1 MIEADWLKAKDPDAM
16 LRQIGPRLSGR
27 QWHLLAC
34 AIMRR
39 AWDVLPDGPLRE
51 AVEWAERNAGETNG
65 SPEAAAFL
73 NHLEPAAREAVDAAR
88 HAQREIVLAADPDA
102 DPESFRHADARK
114 TNPSAPLFQAACRA
128 AGNAVNEAGEAIAPA
143 AEAVGALLT
152 LPPGAEQLNHIREL
166 VIEATRIRAA
176 ASVYASTALKFKAK
190 GDEAADTD
198 NGRNV
203 RLRYSAAMQTVT
215 NEDEFTGN
223 RVNDLRDQRERTI
236 RKALGRFL
244 QEVAGNPFRPF
255 RFEPQWRTSE
265 VVGVAR
271 GIDEDRAFDRMPIL
285 ADALLD
291 ADCDEEAVLRHC
303 RGTEAHAPEGPSH
316 ARGCWV
322 LDLILAREP
331 AYFAAPPITAARPAP
346 APPAPR
352 SRAASGW
359 TQLLDAMRTGDA
371 TDPDDHDE

>member
-1 MIEADWLKAKDPDAM
+1 MTEADWLKAKDPDAM
-16 LRQIGPRLSGR
+16 LRQVGPRLSGR

-34 AIMRR
+34 AVVRR

-51 AVEWAERNAGETNG
+51 AVEWAERSAGEAHG
-65 SPEAAAFL
+65 SAEAAEFL
-73 NHLEPAAREAVDAAR
+73 NQLEPTARAAVEAAR

-152 LPPGAEQLNHIREL
+152 LPPGAAQLSHVREL

-176 ASVYASTALKFKAK
+176 ASVYASTALKFKVK

-203 RLRYSAAMQTVT
+203 RLRYSAAMQTVN

-223 RVNDLRDQRERTI
+223 RINDLRDQRERAI
-236 RKALGRFL
+236 RKAVGRFL
-244 QEVAGNPFRPF
+244 HEVAGNPFRPF
-255 RFEPQWRTSE
+255 RFEPPWRTGE
-265 VVGVAR
+265 VLGVAR
-271 GIDEDRAFDRMPIL
+271 GIDADRAFDRMPIL

-303 RGTEAHAPEGPSH
+303 RGTEAHAPEGPLH

-322 LDLILAREP
+322 LDLILEREP
-331 AYFAAPPITAARPAP
+331 AYFAAPPLAAARPTP

-352 SRAASGW
+352 GRAAAGW
-359 TQLLDAMRTGDA
+359 AQLLDAMRTGDA
-371 TDPDDHDE
+371 TDPDDHDD